1 MRMNCE
7 DQPFLYNE
15 LAFHSERSEESPAQP
30 QSNLHSLPSMELI
43 HANLIKFKNRQN
55 V

>member
-15 LAFHSERSEESPAQP
+15 LAFHSERSEEFVVFYRTTVYEKPKKEDVFTFRT
-30 QSNLHSLPSMELI
+30 PSF
-43 HANLIKFKNRQN
+43 HT
-55 V
+55 